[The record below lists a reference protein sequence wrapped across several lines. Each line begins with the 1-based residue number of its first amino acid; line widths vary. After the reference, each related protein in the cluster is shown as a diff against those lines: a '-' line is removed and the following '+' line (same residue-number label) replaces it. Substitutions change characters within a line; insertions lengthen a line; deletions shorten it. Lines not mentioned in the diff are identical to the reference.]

1 MKRKIENVVFL
12 LSSRTG
18 RLADV
23 TSRGERACLLSLL
36 PPQLCLPACRVAT
49 AGGRARRGRAS
60 SSRFVP
66 LQSADNIAAVA
77 VAADLAVVGPA
88 FTSSDHP
95 TPTVR
100 RHATDARATI
110 VSAVDDNVCC
120 IDQKERRGGGPK
132 LHLPFLFSYG
142 GKAARIQSTELSPRV
157 SPPFPATPSRILL
170 RGAGK

>member
-1 MKRKIENVVFL
+1 M
-12 LSSRTG
+12 
-18 RLADV
+18 
-23 TSRGERACLLSLL
+23 CLLL
-36 PPQLCLPACRVAT
+36 PTAT
-49 AGGRARRGRAS
+49 AVPTGLPGSNGGRARRGRAY

-142 GKAARIQSTELSPRV
+142 GKAARI
-157 SPPFPATPSRILL
+157 
-170 RGAGK
+170 